1 MSSHFEAAFPTA
13 AVALGVWSEHLDIG
27 DLLLASFYLTCPIL
41 VPLPIP
47 APPQVTEGEYKRWG
61 DTHTTW
67 HTHAHTANGGQGQR
81 QPVLLSNSDD
91 LPYLAPPLPLPLAP
105 LLRLLGYNVSGKVL
119 EDDDKY
125 MKRMSGVVRL
135 FAAMVQCPTVIWG
148 RVRGRGGRGGE
159 QGRGEGSG
167 GEGEEGR

>member
-1 MSSHFEAAFPTA
+1 MVDKDS
-13 AVALGVWSEHLDIG
+13 VNLYY
-27 DLLLASFYLTCPIL
+27 YLIVMT
-41 VPLPIP
+41 
-47 APPQVTEGEYKRWG
+47 
-61 DTHTTW
+61 
-67 HTHAHTANGGQGQR
+67 
-81 QPVLLSNSDD
+81 
-91 LPYLAPPLPLPLAP
+91 YLAPPPPLPLAP

-148 RVRGRGGRGGE
+148 RVRERGGRGGE
-159 QGRGEGSG
+159 QGG

>member
-1 MSSHFEAAFPTA
+1 MVDKDNVNLYYYLIVMTY
-13 AVALGVWSEHLDIG
+13 
-27 DLLLASFYLTCPIL
+27 LAP
-41 VPLPIP
+41 PLP
-47 APPQVTEGEYKRWG
+47 
-61 DTHTTW
+61 
-67 HTHAHTANGGQGQR
+67 
-81 QPVLLSNSDD
+81 
-91 LPYLAPPLPLPLAP
+91 LPLAPPLPLPLAP